1 MLTEVTTRPRPAGRA
16 GPLAGILPA
25 VLIVWGFVAAYLI
38 QLSIDHA
45 GENRMREKAVAEMAY
60 FPSGRF
66 VSESSIEFQSLA
78 ADLIWLRGIQYY
90 GYHLMS
96 DRKYEWL
103 GHVFDIL
110 TSLDPGFV
118 GAYHFGAITLAW
130 DAGKPHE
137 AMEFLTKGMRAN
149 PMNWQLPFDAGF
161 ICYMLLRDYARAST
175 FFEVASKM
183 PNAWFILARWAA
195 LAKSKSGDYQT
206 AREMWLDILKGTE
219 NRKLKELVLRQL
231 TNLRLEETIARLQ
244 KAVFEFQE
252 DKKRLPADSGERS
265 FLDEL
270 LEAGYIE
277 KTPEEPF
284 GGRFYLKDG
293 KVFTSTPPNQREQ

>member
-1 MLTEVTTRPRPAGRA
+1 VLTEITPRPRAPVRA

-25 VLIVWGFVAAYLI
+25 VLIVWGFVGAYLL
-38 QLSIDHA
+38 QLSIDRA
-45 GENRMREKAVAEMAY
+45 GENRMREKAIAEMAY

-78 ADLIWLRGIQYY
+78 ADFIWLRGIQYY

-110 TSLDPGFV
+110 TSLDPGFI
-118 GAYHFGAITLAW
+118 GAYHFGGITLAW

-137 AMEFLTKGMRAN
+137 AMDFLVKGMKAN
-149 PMNWQLPFDAGF
+149 PMSWQIPFDAGF
-161 ICYMLLRDYARAST
+161 ICYMLLHDYGRAST

-183 PNAWFILARWAA
+183 PHAWFILARWAA
-195 LAKSKSGDYQT
+195 ISKAKSGDYQT

-219 NRKLKELVLRQL
+219 NRALKALVVRQL
-231 TNLRLEETIARLQ
+231 KNLNLSEATDRLQ
-244 KAVFEFQE
+244 KAVHRFQE
-252 DKKRLPADSGERS
+252 ARQRLPTD
-265 FLDEL
+265 LYEL
-270 LEAGYIE
+270 TTAGYIDRI
-277 KTPEEPF
+277 PEEPF
-284 GGRFYLKDG
+284 GGGFYLKDG
-293 KVFTSTPPNQREQ
+293 KVLTTTPPSQRE

>member
-1 MLTEVTTRPRPAGRA
+1 MLTEVTSRPRASARA
-16 GPLAGILPA
+16 GPLAGILPV
-25 VLIVWGFVAAYLI
+25 VLIVWGFVGAYLL
-38 QLSIDHA
+38 QLSLDRA
-45 GENRMREKAVAEMAY
+45 GENRMRERAIAEMAY

-66 VSESSIEFQSLA
+66 VRGAAIEYQGLA
-78 ADLIWLRGIQYY
+78 ADFIWLRGIQYY

-110 TSLDPGFV
+110 TSLDPGFI

-137 AMEFLTKGMRAN
+137 AVDFLTRGMRAN
-149 PMNWQLPFDAGF
+149 PTSWQIPFDAGF
-161 ICYMLLRDYARAST
+161 ICYMLLRDYGRAGT

-195 LAKSKSGDYQT
+195 IAKTKAGDFQT
-206 AREMWLDILKGTE
+206 AREMWLDILSGTE
-219 NRKLKELVLRQL
+219 NRALKALVVRQL
-231 TNLRLEETIARLQ
+231 KNLDLSEATDRLQ
-244 KAVFEFQE
+244 KAVRRFEQ
-252 DKKRLPADSGERS
+252 DKRRLPTDLR
-265 FLDEL
+265 EL
-270 LEAGYIE
+270 MTAGYVDRI
-277 KTPEEPF
+277 PEEPF

-293 KVFTSTPPNQREQ
+293 KVLTTTPPNQRE

>member
-1 MLTEVTTRPRPAGRA
+1 VLTEVTPRPRTPARA
-16 GPLAGILPA
+16 GPLSGILPA
-25 VLIVWGFVAAYLI
+25 VLIVWGFVGAYLI

-45 GENRMREKAVAEMAY
+45 GENRMREKAVSEMAY

-110 TSLDPGFV
+110 TSLDPGFI
-118 GAYHFGAITLAW
+118 GAYHFGGITLAW

-137 AMEFLTKGMRAN
+137 AVDFLIKGMKAN
-149 PMNWQLPFDAGF
+149 PMSWQIPFDAGF
-161 ICYMLLRDYARAST
+161 ICYMLLHDYGRAST
-175 FFEVASKM
+175 FFDVASKM

-195 LAKSKSGDYQT
+195 IAKSKSGDYQT

-219 NRKLKELVLRQL
+219 NRKLKELVVRQL
-231 TNLRLEETIARLQ
+231 TNLKFEETIARLQ
-244 KAVFEFQE
+244 EAVRKFQE
-252 DKKRLPADSGERS
+252 DRKRLPADSEEYP
-265 FLDEL
+265 FFNEL
-270 LEAGYIE
+270 LDAGYIE
-277 KTPEEPF
+277 RIPEEPF

-293 KVFTSTPPNQREQ
+293 KVLTTTPPGQRE

>member
-1 MLTEVTTRPRPAGRA
+1 VLTEVTPRPRAPGRA
-16 GPLAGILPA
+16 GSLAGILPA
-25 VLIVWGFVAAYLI
+25 VLIVWGFVGVYLL
-38 QLSIDHA
+38 QLSIDRA
-45 GENRMREKAVAEMAY
+45 GEDRAREKAVEEMAY

-66 VSESSIEFQSLA
+66 ARQAAIEFQSLA
-78 ADLIWLRGIQYY
+78 ADVVWLRGIQYY

-110 TSLDPGFV
+110 TSLDPRFI

-137 AMEFLTKGMRAN
+137 AIDFLIRGMKAN
-149 PMNWQLPFDAGF
+149 PLSWQIPFDAGF
-161 ICYMLLRDYARAST
+161 ISYMLLRDYGRASV

-183 PNAWFILARWAA
+183 PNAWFILGRWAA
-195 LAKSKSGDYQT
+195 IAKAKAGDFQT

-219 NRKLKELVLRQL
+219 NRALKALVVRQL
-231 TNLRLEETIARLQ
+231 KNLDLSEATDRLQ
-244 KAVFEFQE
+244 KAVHGFQE
-252 DKKRLPADSGERS
+252 DRGRLPADWN
-265 FLDEL
+265 EL
-270 LEAGYIE
+270 LAAGYIE
-277 KTPEEPF
+277 QMPAEPY

-293 KVFTSTPPNQREQ
+293 KVLTTTPPGQRE

>member
-1 MLTEVTTRPRPAGRA
+1 VLTEVTPRPRTPARA
-16 GPLAGILPA
+16 GPLSGILPA
-25 VLIVWGFVAAYLI
+25 VLIVWGFVGAYLI

-45 GENRMREKAVAEMAY
+45 GENRMREKAVSEMAY

-66 VSESSIEFQSLA
+66 VSESSVEFQSLA

-96 DRKYEWL
+96 DRRYEWL

-110 TSLDPGFV
+110 TSLDPGFI
-118 GAYHFGAITLAW
+118 GAYHFGGITLAW

-137 AMEFLTKGMRAN
+137 AVDFLIKGMKAN
-149 PMNWQLPFDAGF
+149 PMSWQIPFDAGF
-161 ICYMLLRDYARAST
+161 ICYMLLRDYDRAST

-195 LAKSKSGDYQT
+195 IAKAKAGDFRT
-206 AREMWLDILKGTE
+206 ARDMWLDILKGTE
-219 NRKLKELVLRQL
+219 NRALKALVVRQL
-231 TNLRLEETIARLQ
+231 KNLTLGEATDRLQ
-244 KAVFEFQE
+244 KAVQRFQE
-252 DKKRLPADSGERS
+252 ERRRLPADLR
-265 FLDEL
+265 EL
-270 LEAGYIE
+270 TTAGYIDRI
-277 KTPEEPF
+277 PDEPF

-293 KVFTSTPPNQREQ
+293 KVLTTTPPSQRE

>member
-1 MLTEVTTRPRPAGRA
+1 VLTEVTPRPRPPDRA
-16 GPLAGILPA
+16 GSLSAILPA
-25 VLIVWGFVAAYLI
+25 VLIIWGFVGAYLL
-38 QLSIDHA
+38 QLAIDRA
-45 GENRMREKAVAEMAY
+45 GENRMREKAAAEMAY

-66 VSESSIEFQSLA
+66 VSEASIEFQSLA

-110 TSLDPGFV
+110 TSLDPRFI
-118 GAYHFGAITLAW
+118 GAYHFGGITLAW

-137 AMEFLTKGMRAN
+137 AIDFLVKGMKAN
-149 PMNWQLPFDAGF
+149 PMSWQIPFDAGF
-161 ICYMLLRDYARAST
+161 ICYMLLHDYGRASA

-195 LAKSKSGDYQT
+195 IAKSKSGDYQT
-206 AREMWLDILKGTE
+206 AREMWLDILRGTE
-219 NRKLKELVLRQL
+219 NRKLKELVVRQL
-231 TNLRLEETIARLQ
+231 TILKLEETLAQLQ
-244 KAVFEFQE
+244 AAVHKFEE
-252 DKKRLPADSGERS
+252 DKKRLPTDSAEYP
-265 FLDEL
+265 FYYEL
-270 LEAGYIE
+270 LDAGYIE
-277 KTPEEPF
+277 RIPEEPF

-293 KVFTSTPPNQREQ
+293 KVLTTTPPSQRE

>member
-1 MLTEVTTRPRPAGRA
+1 VLTEVTPRPRTPAGRGA
-16 GPLAGILPA
+16 LSGILPA
-25 VLIVWGFVAAYLI
+25 VLIVWGFVGAYLL

-45 GENRMREKAVAEMAY
+45 GENRLRERAIAEMAF

-110 TSLDPGFV
+110 TSLDPGFI
-118 GAYHFGAITLAW
+118 GAYHFGGITLAW

-137 AMEFLTKGMRAN
+137 AIDFLIKGMRAN
-149 PMNWQLPFDAGF
+149 PMSWQIPFDAGF
-161 ICYMLLRDYARAST
+161 ICYMLLHDYGRASV

-183 PNAWFILARWAA
+183 PNTWFILARWAA
-195 LAKSKSGDYQT
+195 IAKSKSGDYQT

-219 NRKLKELVLRQL
+219 NRALKALVVRQL
-231 TNLRLEETIARLQ
+231 KNLAFEETIALLQ
-244 KAVFEFQE
+244 QAVQKFQE
-252 DKKRLPADSGERS
+252 DKKRMPADTEGYP
-265 FLDEL
+265 FYNEL
-270 LEAGYIE
+270 LDAGYIE
-277 KTPEEPF
+277 RVPEEPF

-293 KVFTSTPPNQREQ
+293 KVLTTTPPSQRE